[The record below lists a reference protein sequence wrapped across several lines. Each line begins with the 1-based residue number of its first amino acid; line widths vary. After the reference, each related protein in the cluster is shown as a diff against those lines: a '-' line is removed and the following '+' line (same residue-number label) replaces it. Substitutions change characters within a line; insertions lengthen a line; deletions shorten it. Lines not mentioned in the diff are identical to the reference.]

1 VGQTAAQAWLAI
13 FFLERACRQQ
23 CLALAAGRQGVLSAP
38 EEAQAEVREQ
48 TKAMP
53 MVAGLAWPGLLRR
66 LNRLS
71 PGYDA

>member
-1 VGQTAAQAWLAI
+1 LGV

-23 CLALAAGRQGVLSAP
+23 CLALSGGHDRVLMAP

-48 TKAMP
+48 TRAMP